1 MAALSLCSG
10 AEVPRTDQFKYLK
23 EPFFVHPFFSQMM
36 VLDRRVSLK
45 TLAALEVSSSSSSDV
60 ELV

>member
-23 EPFFVHPFFSQMM
+23 EPFFVFPNDG
-36 VLDRRVSLK
+36 VR
-45 TLAALEVSSSSSSDV
+45 
-60 ELV
+60 